1 MLSKDSMV
9 SFKNPND
16 YFKFLEEL
24 KIPKSWR
31 IETGLL
37 NGRGKMIEEK
47 SYVSKLRKVF
57 NSKKLFRRNVSVA
70 EIVSWLDGFVIIV
83 RTLRE
88 LEKSIDKEQF
98 LSLKIYLEYRIE
110 MSKNRRID
118 YIFEYRN
125 QLLLIEM
132 RLSDRFPNISNVW
145 QKKEIELII
154 YKELLSNYLSS
165 KFNIIIYALVYMPE
179 YDRNNLLLKNNK
191 YNTDNIGHLSRYI
204 QKYLLKL

>member
-70 EIVSWLDGFVIIV
+70 EIVSWLDGFVIIA

-88 LEKSIDKEQF
+88 LKKSIDKEQF